1 MITKRTL
8 TIPIF
13 EVRLTIVIFDEWE
26 EAEKYSSDG
35 IPCKG
40 FMEATKSCGSAIL
53 AVDSHHEYTIVHE
66 CEHIKNFIWDYIG
79 YNPQSDNDEVDA
91 YLLKYIYKKVIEV
104 FRKHVN
110 STN

>member
-1 MITKRTL
+1 MITKKTL

-13 EVRLTIVIFDEWE
+13 EVRLTIVIFDRWE

-40 FMEATKSCGSAIL
+40 FTEASPAYNNIVVAI
-53 AVDSHHEYTIVHE
+53 DSHYEYTIIHE
-66 CEHIKNFIWDYIG
+66 CEHIKNFVWMHIG
-79 YNPQSDNDEVDA
+79 YRPQSDNDEVDA
-91 YLLKYIYKKVIEV
+91 YLLKYIYKRVIEV

-110 STN
+110 SIN